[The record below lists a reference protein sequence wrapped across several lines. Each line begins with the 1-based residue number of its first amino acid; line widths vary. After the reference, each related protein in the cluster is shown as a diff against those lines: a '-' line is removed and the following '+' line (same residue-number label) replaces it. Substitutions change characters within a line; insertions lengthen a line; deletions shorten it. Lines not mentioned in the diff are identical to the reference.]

1 MKKRIVFVR
10 SNPLS
15 VDTRIAKEI
24 KALEQDF
31 NSIFLGWERGDC
43 KTAENRNIDYRFL
56 NFKAPYGKK
65 ALLFIPIWWI
75 FEFLFLLKADWDILH
90 IVNFDSLFPGLVAA
104 KIKGKPIVYELLDTY
119 EDSIRLP
126 SFFRNILV
134 NVDRQCMRFVDKII
148 LADEFQNQEFGV
160 IPNRNVFVIYDSPPD
175 LFKESQIRENPLKIF
190 TLFYAGV
197 LFEERH
203 LNIDK
208 IIEAVKDID
217 DVQLIIAGYGDLVP
231 YVKKKSEEIPNKLKF
246 IGRITYVEAIQR
258 AAEASLMFQLRSSDV
273 LINRYICGSTLLNA
287 MMVGIPMISNKETA
301 TAEKII
307 KESCGL
313 IVDVNDLEQIKNA
326 IITMRDNPNLCKQYG
341 SNARKA
347 YEKYYSWELM
357 EKRLLE
363 IYNMIISK

>member
-1 MKKRIVFVR
+1 MKKKIVFVR
-10 SNPLS
+10 SNSLS
-15 VDTRIAKEI
+15 VDTRIPKEI
-24 KALEQDF
+24 KVLEQDF
-31 NSIFLGWERGDC
+31 DIIFLGWERGEY
-43 KTAENRNIDYRFL
+43 KTTENRDIDYRFF

-65 ALLFIPIWWI
+65 ALLFIPLWWI
-75 FEFLFLLKADWDILH
+75 YEFLFLLKINWDILH

-104 KIKGKPIVYELLDTY
+104 KIKRKPIIYELLDTY

-134 NVDRQCMRFVDKII
+134 KIDRQCMKVVDKII
-148 LADEFQNQEFGV
+148 LADEFQNTEFKR
-160 IPNRNVFVIYDSPPD
+160 ISNKNVYVLYDSPPD
-175 LFKESQIRENPLKIF
+175 IFKDCQIRRNPSKIF

-208 IIEAVKDID
+208 IIDAVKDID
-217 DVQLIIAGYGDLVP
+217 NVQLIIAGYGNLVP

-246 IGRITYVEAIQR
+246 IGHITYVEAIKR

-273 LINRYICGSTLLNA
+273 LIHRYICGSTLLNA
-287 MMVGIPMISNKETA
+287 MMVGTPMISNKETA
-301 TAEKII
+301 TAKKII

-313 IVDVNDLEQIKNA
+313 IVDANNIEQIKNA
-326 IITMRDNPNLCKQYG
+326 IITLRDNPNLCKQYG
-341 SNARKA
+341 SNARNA

-363 IYNMIISK
+363 IYKMIISK